1 MIDHASTCFCTPL
14 SFQLRGEKR
23 FMDSQ
28 LLQLLQE
35 GATSVSNLLLKMYKR
50 MSLADD
56 EMMLLIHLLSFQQ
69 EGNRFPTLTELEERM
84 SMPNMRLIQSLQK
97 LLKEEWIRIDEFIDP
112 QTGMRHE
119 QYNLT
124 PLYRKLY
131 QTWREQQTNSHMI
144 ESIHEPYRQTAAAA
158 VDEEPVAIYGRFEQ
172 AFGRPLSPFELE
184 SIHMWAEQDGYSE
197 ELILTAL
204 REAATVGKLH
214 IRYIDRILLE
224 WQKQQITSVEQA
236 RQYSMNF
243 RRNRQP
249 L

>member
-1 MIDHASTCFCTPL
+1 
-14 SFQLRGEKR
+14 
-23 FMDSQ
+23 MDSHI
-28 LLQLLQE
+28 LQLLQE
-35 GATSVSNLLLKMYKR
+35 GATSVSNMLLKLYKR
-50 MSLADD
+50 MSLTDE

-69 EGNRFPTLTELEERM
+69 EGNRFPTLAELEERM
-84 SMPNMRLIQSLQK
+84 SLSSMKLIQSMQK
-97 LLKEEWIRIDEFIDP
+97 LLKEDWISIDEYRDE

-131 QTWREQQTNSHMI
+131 NTWREQQS
-144 ESIHEPYRQTAAAA
+144 SIPGGGVFGEVAASMHT
-158 VDEEPVAIYGRFEQ
+158 EPVAIYTRFEQ
-172 AFGRPLSPFELE
+172 AFGRPLSPIEIE
-184 SIHMWAEQDGYSE
+184 NIHMWTNQDGYQE

-236 RQYSMNF
+236 RLYSLNF
-243 RRNRQP
+243 RRQQTTKDHRQP

>member
-1 MIDHASTCFCTPL
+1 
-14 SFQLRGEKR
+14 
-23 FMDSQ
+23 MDSHIF
-28 LLQLLQE
+28 QLLQE
-35 GATSVSNLLLKMYKR
+35 GATSISNVLLKMYKR
-50 MSLADD
+50 MSLTEE

-84 SMPNMRLIQSLQK
+84 SISEMRLIQTLQK
-97 LLKEEWIRIDEFIDP
+97 LLKEEWLTIDEYTDS

-131 QTWREQQTNSHMI
+131 QAWREYVAPDQTSQM
-144 ESIHEPYRQTAAAA
+144 EAAAA
-158 VDEEPVAIYGRFEQ
+158 SALQTPLTPVEPVGIYARFEQ
-172 AFGRPLSPFELE
+172 VFGRPLSPFEIE
-184 SIHMWAEQDGYSE
+184 SIHMWTEQDGYQE

-224 WQKQQITSVEQA
+224 WQKQKITSVEQA
-236 RQYSMNF
+236 RHYSLQF
-243 RRNRQP
+243 RRQQTSREHRQP

>member
-1 MIDHASTCFCTPL
+1 
-14 SFQLRGEKR
+14 
-23 FMDSQ
+23 MDSHI
-28 LLQLLQE
+28 LQLLQE

-50 MSLADD
+50 MSLADE

-69 EGNRFPTLTELEERM
+69 EGNRFPTLAELEERM
-84 SMPNMRLIQSLQK
+84 SIGNARLIQALQK
-97 LLKEEWIRIDEFIDP
+97 LLKEEWLAIDEYRDE

-131 QTWREQQTNSHMI
+131 NAWREQQGTVLGGGYS
-144 ESIHEPYRQTAAAA
+144 EVA
-158 VDEEPVAIYGRFEQ
+158 VSQEMEPVGLYNRFEQ
-172 AFGRPLSPFELE
+172 AFGRPLSPIEVE
-184 SIHMWAEQDGYSE
+184 NIHMWTQQDGYQE

-236 RQYSMNF
+236 RHYSLQF
-243 RRNRQP
+243 RRQQTTKDHRQP

>member
-1 MIDHASTCFCTPL
+1 
-14 SFQLRGEKR
+14 
-23 FMDSQ
+23 MDSQ
-28 LLQLLQE
+28 ILQLLQE

-84 SMPNMRLIQSLQK
+84 SMSNMRLIQSLQK
-97 LLKEEWIRIDEFIDP
+97 LLKEEWISIDEFVDP

-131 QTWREQQTNSHMI
+131 QTWREQLAAPQVMDT
-144 ESIHEPYRQTAAAA
+144 IHEPFRQSAAAL
-158 VDEEPVAIYGRFEQ
+158 DDEPVAIYSRFEQ

-184 SIHMWAEQDGYSE
+184 SIHMWTGQDGYSE

-236 RQYSMNF
+236 RLYSMNF

>member
-1 MIDHASTCFCTPL
+1 
-14 SFQLRGEKR
+14 
-23 FMDSQ
+23 MDSHI
-28 LLQLLQE
+28 LQLLQE

-56 EMMLLIHLLSFQQ
+56 EMMLLIQLLSFQQ
-69 EGNRFPTLTELEERM
+69 EGNRFPTLVELEERM
-84 SMPNMRLIQSLQK
+84 SMSNKRLIQSLQK
-97 LLKEEWIRIDEFIDP
+97 LLKEEWISIDEYQDP

-131 QTWREQQTNSHMI
+131 QHWREQQSNALLAEAVM
-144 ESIHEPYRQTAAAA
+144 EPYRETAAAT
-158 VDEEPVAIYGRFEQ
+158 EPLTIYARFEQ
-172 AFGRPLSPFELE
+172 AFGRPLSPFEIE
-184 SIHMWAEQDGYSE
+184 SIHMWTEQDGYQE
-197 ELILTAL
+197 DLILTAL

-236 RQYSMNF
+236 RHYSLKF
-243 RRNRQP
+243 RNRQYLAKDYHQP

>member
-1 MIDHASTCFCTPL
+1 
-14 SFQLRGEKR
+14 
-23 FMDSQ
+23 MDSHI
-28 LLQLLQE
+28 LQLLQE

-56 EMMLLIHLLSFQQ
+56 EMMLLIQLLSFQQ

-84 SMPNMRLIQSLQK
+84 SMSSMRLIQSLQK
-97 LLKEEWIRIDEFIDP
+97 LLKEDWLSIDEFIDP

-131 QTWREQQTNSHMI
+131 QTWREQQTDTRAV
-144 ESIHEPYRQTAAAA
+144 EPLLEPYLETAASM
-158 VDEEPVAIYGRFEQ
+158 ETEPVAIYSRFEQ

-184 SIHMWAEQDGYSE
+184 SIHMWTEQDGYQE

-236 RQYSMNF
+236 RLYSLNF
-243 RRNRQP
+243 RRQSSAKDYRQP

>member
-1 MIDHASTCFCTPL
+1 
-14 SFQLRGEKR
+14 
-23 FMDSQ
+23 MDSHI
-28 LLQLLQE
+28 LQLLQE

-50 MSLADD
+50 MSLADE

-69 EGNRFPTLTELEERM
+69 EGNRFPTLAELEERM
-84 SMPNMRLIQSLQK
+84 SIGNARLIQALQK
-97 LLKEEWIRIDEFIDP
+97 LLKEEWIAIDEYRDE

-131 QTWREQQTNSHMI
+131 NAWREQQGTVLGGGYSEVAVSQEM
-144 ESIHEPYRQTAAAA
+144 ESVGLYT
-158 VDEEPVAIYGRFEQ
+158 RFEQ
-172 AFGRPLSPFELE
+172 AFGRPLSPIEVE
-184 SIHMWAEQDGYSE
+184 NIHMWTQQDGYQE
-197 ELILTAL
+197 DLILTAL

-236 RQYSMNF
+236 RHYSLQF
-243 RRNRQP
+243 RRQQTTKDHRQP

>member
-1 MIDHASTCFCTPL
+1 
-14 SFQLRGEKR
+14 
-23 FMDSQ
+23 MDSHI
-28 LLQLLQE
+28 LQLLQE

-50 MSLADD
+50 MSLTDD

-84 SMPNMRLIQSLQK
+84 SMTSRRLIQSLQK
-97 LLKEEWIRIDEFIDP
+97 LLKEDWITIDEFIDP

-124 PLYRKLY
+124 PLYKKLY
-131 QTWREQQTNSHMI
+131 QTWREQQADPRIM
-144 ESIHEPYRQTAAAA
+144 EPYIEVA
-158 VDEEPVAIYGRFEQ
+158 VSLDTEPVAIYARFEQ

-184 SIHMWAEQDGYSE
+184 SIHMWTEQDGYQE

-224 WQKQQITSVEQA
+224 WQKQQITTVEQA
-236 RQYSMNF
+236 RLYSLNF
-243 RRNRQP
+243 RRQANVRDHGQP

>member
-1 MIDHASTCFCTPL
+1 
-14 SFQLRGEKR
+14 
-23 FMDSQ
+23 MDSQ
-28 LLQLLQE
+28 ILQLLQE

-84 SMPNMRLIQSLQK
+84 SMSNMRLIQSLQK
-97 LLKEEWIRIDEFIDP
+97 LLKEEWISIDEFVDP

-131 QTWREQQTNSHMI
+131 QTWREQQTATHLFD
-144 ESIHEPYRQTAAAA
+144 EVGGQHRQTASAS
-158 VDEEPVAIYGRFEQ
+158 DDEPVAIYSRFEQ

-184 SIHMWAEQDGYSE
+184 SIHMWTGQDGYSD

-236 RQYSMNF
+236 RHYSMNF
-243 RRNRQP
+243 RRHRQP

>member
-1 MIDHASTCFCTPL
+1 
-14 SFQLRGEKR
+14 
-23 FMDSQ
+23 MDSHI
-28 LLQLLQE
+28 LQLLQE

-56 EMMLLIHLLSFQQ
+56 EMMLIIHLLSFQQ
-69 EGNRFPTLTELEERM
+69 EGNRFPTLSELEERM
-84 SMPNMRLIQSLQK
+84 SLSNMRLISSLQK
-97 LLKEEWIRIDEFIDP
+97 LLKEEWISIDDYVDP
-112 QTGMRHE
+112 QSGMRHE

-131 QTWREQQTNSHMI
+131 QNWREQQSNARMTDSAM
-144 ESIHEPYRQTAAAA
+144 EPYGEMA
-158 VDEEPVAIYGRFEQ
+158 VAMDAEPVAIYARFEQ

-184 SIHMWAEQDGYSE
+184 SIHMWTEQDGYQE
-197 ELILTAL
+197 DLILTAL

-236 RQYSMNF
+236 RHYSLNF
-243 RRNRQP
+243 RRQAPTKDHRQP

>member
-1 MIDHASTCFCTPL
+1 
-14 SFQLRGEKR
+14 
-23 FMDSQ
+23 MDSQ
-28 LLQLLQE
+28 ILQLLQE

-50 MSLADD
+50 MSLSDD

-84 SMPNMRLIQSLQK
+84 SMSSMRLIQSLQK
-97 LLKEEWIRIDEFIDP
+97 LLKEDWISIDEFIDP
-112 QTGMRHE
+112 QSGMRHE

-131 QTWREQQTNSHMI
+131 QTWREQQTDPHLM
-144 ESIHEPYRQTAAAA
+144 ESINEPFRQAA
-158 VDEEPVAIYGRFEQ
+158 VSLDEEPVAIYGRFEQ

-184 SIHMWAEQDGYSE
+184 SIHMWTGPDGYSE
-197 ELILTAL
+197 ELVLTAL

-224 WQKQQITSVEQA
+224 WQKQQITSVEEA
-236 RQYSMNF
+236 RHYSMNF
-243 RRNRQP
+243 RRQSISREHRQP

>member
-1 MIDHASTCFCTPL
+1 
-14 SFQLRGEKR
+14 
-23 FMDSQ
+23 MDSHI
-28 LLQLLQE
+28 LQLLQE

-84 SMPNMRLIQSLQK
+84 SMSSMRLIQSLQK
-97 LLKEEWIRIDEFIDP
+97 LLKEDWISIDEFIDP
-112 QTGMRHE
+112 HTGLRHE

-124 PLYRKLY
+124 PLYKKLY
-131 QTWREQQTNSHMI
+131 QTWREQQADPRMLAPFN
-144 ESIHEPYRQTAAAA
+144 EAAAT
-158 VDEEPVAIYGRFEQ
+158 VDSEPVAIYSRFEQ

-184 SIHMWAEQDGYSE
+184 SIHMWTEQDGYQE

-224 WQKQQITSVEQA
+224 WQKQQITTVEQA
-236 RQYSMNF
+236 RLYSLNF
-243 RRNRQP
+243 RRQNQSKDYRQP

>member
-1 MIDHASTCFCTPL
+1 
-14 SFQLRGEKR
+14 
-23 FMDSQ
+23 MDSHI
-28 LLQLLQE
+28 LQLLQE

-50 MSLADD
+50 MSLTDD

-84 SMPNMRLIQSLQK
+84 SMTSRRLIQSLQK
-97 LLKEEWIRIDEFIDP
+97 LLKEDWITIDEFIDP

-124 PLYRKLY
+124 PLYKKLY
-131 QTWREQQTNSHMI
+131 QTWREQQADPRSMD
-144 ESIHEPYRQTAAAA
+144 PYMEVA
-158 VDEEPVAIYGRFEQ
+158 VSLDAEPVAIYARFEQ
-172 AFGRPLSPFELE
+172 AFGRPLAPFELE
-184 SIHMWAEQDGYSE
+184 NIHMWTEQDGYQE

-224 WQKQQITSVEQA
+224 WQKQQITTVEQA
-236 RQYSMNF
+236 RLYSLNF
-243 RRNRQP
+243 RRQANMRDHGQP

>member
-1 MIDHASTCFCTPL
+1 
-14 SFQLRGEKR
+14 
-23 FMDSQ
+23 MDSHI
-28 LLQLLQE
+28 LQLLQE

-84 SMPNMRLIQSLQK
+84 SMSSMRLIQSLQK
-97 LLKEEWIRIDEFIDP
+97 LLKEDWISIDEFIDP
-112 QTGMRHE
+112 HTGLRHE

-124 PLYRKLY
+124 PLYKKLY
-131 QTWREQQTNSHMI
+131 QTWREQQIDPRMLTPFQ
-144 ESIHEPYRQTAAAA
+144 ETAATA
-158 VDEEPVAIYGRFEQ
+158 DSEPVAIYSRFEQ
-172 AFGRPLSPFELE
+172 AFGRPLSPFEME
-184 SIHMWAEQDGYSE
+184 SIHMWTEQDGYQE

-224 WQKQQITSVEQA
+224 WQKQQITTVEQA
-236 RQYSMNF
+236 RLYSLNF
-243 RRNRQP
+243 HRQNHSKDYRQP

>member
-1 MIDHASTCFCTPL
+1 
-14 SFQLRGEKR
+14 
-23 FMDSQ
+23 MDSHI
-28 LLQLLQE
+28 LQLLQE

-50 MSLADD
+50 MSLADE
-56 EMMLLIHLLSFQQ
+56 EMMLIIHLLSFQQ
-69 EGNRFPTLTELEERM
+69 EGNRFPTLAELEERM
-84 SMPNMRLIQSLQK
+84 SIGSVRLIQSLQK
-97 LLKEEWIRIDEFIDP
+97 LLKEEWIAIDEYKDE

-131 QTWREQQTNSHMI
+131 NAWREQQGAMPGSTFS
-144 ESIHEPYRQTAAAA
+144 EVAASL
-158 VDEEPVAIYGRFEQ
+158 EMEPVGLYTRFEQ
-172 AFGRPLSPFELE
+172 AFGRPLSPIEVE
-184 SIHMWAEQDGYSE
+184 NIHMWTQQDGYQE
-197 ELILTAL
+197 DLILTAL

-236 RQYSMNF
+236 RHYSLQF
-243 RRNRQP
+243 RRQQTTKDHRQP

>member
-1 MIDHASTCFCTPL
+1 
-14 SFQLRGEKR
+14 
-23 FMDSQ
+23 MDSHI
-28 LLQLLQE
+28 LQLLQE

-56 EMMLLIHLLSFQQ
+56 EMMLIIHLLSFQQ
-69 EGNRFPTLTELEERM
+69 EGNRFPTLSELEERM
-84 SMPNMRLIQSLQK
+84 SMSNMRLIQSLQK
-97 LLKEEWIRIDEFIDP
+97 LLKEDWISIDEFIDP
-112 QTGMRHE
+112 QSGMRHE

-131 QTWREQQTNSHMI
+131 QTWREQQADPRMAEAVI
-144 ESIHEPYRQTAAAA
+144 EPYQETAAALDA
-158 VDEEPVAIYGRFEQ
+158 EPVAIYSRFEQ
-172 AFGRPLSPFELE
+172 AFGRPLSPFEIE
-184 SIHMWAEQDGYSE
+184 SIHIWTEQDGYQDD
-197 ELILTAL
+197 LILTAL

-236 RQYSMNF
+236 RLYSLNF
-243 RRNRQP
+243 RRQSTSKDHRQP

>member
-1 MIDHASTCFCTPL
+1 
-14 SFQLRGEKR
+14 
-23 FMDSQ
+23 MDSHI
-28 LLQLLQE
+28 LQLLQE

-50 MSLADD
+50 MSLADE

-69 EGNRFPTLTELEERM
+69 EGNRFPTLVELEERM
-84 SMPNMRLIQSLQK
+84 SIGNARLIQALQK
-97 LLKEEWIRIDEFIDP
+97 LLKEEWIAIDEYRDE

-131 QTWREQQTNSHMI
+131 TAWREQQGPVQGGTYSEVAVSQEM
-144 ESIHEPYRQTAAAA
+144 EPIGLYT
-158 VDEEPVAIYGRFEQ
+158 RFEQ
-172 AFGRPLSPFELE
+172 AFGRPLSPIEVE
-184 SIHMWAEQDGYSE
+184 NIHMWTQQDGYQE
-197 ELILTAL
+197 DLILTAL

-236 RQYSMNF
+236 RHYSLQF
-243 RRNRQP
+243 RRQQTTKDHRQP

>member
-1 MIDHASTCFCTPL
+1 
-14 SFQLRGEKR
+14 
-23 FMDSQ
+23 MDSHI
-28 LLQLLQE
+28 LQLLQE

-50 MSLADD
+50 MSLADE

-69 EGNRFPTLTELEERM
+69 EGNRFPTLAELEERM
-84 SMPNMRLIQSLQK
+84 SIGNARLIQALQK
-97 LLKEEWIRIDEFIDP
+97 LLKEEWLAIDEYRDE

-131 QTWREQQTNSHMI
+131 NAWREQQGSLHGDTYS
-144 ESIHEPYRQTAAAA
+144 EVA
-158 VDEEPVAIYGRFEQ
+158 VSQEMEPVGLYTRFEQ
-172 AFGRPLSPFELE
+172 AFGRPLSPIEVE
-184 SIHMWAEQDGYSE
+184 NIHMWTQQDGYQE

-204 REAATVGKLH
+204 REAATVGKMH

-236 RQYSMNF
+236 RHYSLQF
-243 RRNRQP
+243 RRQQTTKDHRQP